1 MSSLWVSLSHHFAL
15 TAAVVFRPP
24 PPCVVQ
30 RTGAQFRSAMFTE
43 RLPHVAPGVTE
54 TWSLSQETL
63 CHPSLKC
70 PRQGLCPTLGLLV
83 LRDDLPLWGSRRA
96 GGSSSPWVLGLV
108 LGRRAGPRPLR
119 TRA

>member
-70 PRQGLCPTLGLLV
+70 PGRVFV
-83 LRDDLPLWGSRRA
+83 LPWACASSVTTFLSGEATAWVALPHPGS
-96 GGSSSPWVLGLV
+96 
-108 LGRRAGPRPLR
+108 
-119 TRA
+119 